1 MLLLLKKLLLKHN
14 FPTLNNEKPFRLRN
28 GFFCAVKMKLT
39 GYFEWVKIG
48 FIKLNIVS
56 LLSVFKFITTMKK
69 IFVSIVLFICISVVY
84 AAETFRFALFTDL
97 HIQIINP
104 QPAIDLKNA
113 VNDVNA
119 LQGIDFVIVSGDV
132 TESGDLASLQKAKSI
147 LDGLRIP
154 YYITV
159 GNHELK
165 WSESGATDF
174 VKVFGADKFSFMH
187 KGFKFVGFATGPV
200 IKMGDG
206 HIAPQDIDWVNAELT
221 SCAKNTPI
229 IAVTHYPLQ
238 TGDVDNWYDMTDVL
252 RKFNVQAV
260 LGGHYHRNVI
270 FNYDEI
276 PGVINRSTLKAKEPT
291 GGYSLYTVSD
301 SIFVYE
307 KKTDQPERLWLSFP
321 VETKQYGQPDISLR
335 PSYAINQ
342 SFKKVKEKWRLDTR
356 VGIYTTPAIQNKL
369 VYYGDDLGTF
379 HCVKLSNGKSVWSF
393 KTGSR
398 IISSPAVSQQKVV
411 FGSTDGNIYCLDAKA
426 GKLIWK
432 FSTNKAVMGCPL
444 IQNDTVYIGGSDGC
458 FRALQL
464 ADGKL
469 IWTFDQLK
477 NYVETRAVVANGKV
491 MFGAWD
497 SYFYA
502 LNVNDGTL
510 AWKWNN
516 GQTGM
521 HYSPAAV
528 LPVVSGNKVFIT
540 APDRFWTA
548 LDIQTGKVIW
558 RTNQHEVRETVGL
571 SEDGKVVFSRCMNDS
586 VMAVDA
592 LAGTPK
598 LIWKTNAAFGYNHNA
613 SMLIERGGTI
623 VFGTKNGLLLGID
636 AKNGKV
642 LWRHKIGNSI
652 INTITPL
659 SKNEC
664 VLTTTEGV
672 VARIKY

>member
-1 MLLLLKKLLLKHN
+1 MRK
-14 FPTLNNEKPFRLRN
+14 TLAL
-28 GFFCAVKMKLT
+28 
-39 GYFEWVKIG
+39 
-48 FIKLNIVS
+48 
-56 LLSVFKFITTMKK
+56 
-69 IFVSIVLFICISVVY
+69 IVLIFCISVIS

-97 HIQIINP
+97 HIQMINP
-104 QPAIDLKNA
+104 QPAIDLQNA

-132 TESGDLASLQKAKSI
+132 TESGDWASLQKAKSI
-147 LDGLRIP
+147 LDGLSIP

-187 KGFKFVGFATGPV
+187 KGFRFIGFATGPV

-206 HIAPQDIDWVNAELT
+206 HVAPQDIDWVSEEL
-221 SCAKNTPI
+221 SKNGKNIPV
-229 IAVTHYPLQ
+229 IAVTHYPLLG
-238 TGDVDNWYDMTDVL
+238 GDVDNWYDMTDVL
-252 RKFNVQAV
+252 RKYNVQAV

-270 FNYDEI
+270 FSYDGI
-276 PGVINRSTLKAKEPT
+276 PGIINRSTLKAKETT
-291 GGYSLYTVSD
+291 GGYSLYTISD
-301 SIFVYE
+301 SIHVAE
-307 KKTDQPERLWLSFP
+307 KKTDQAERKWMAIA
-321 VETKQYGQPDISLR
+321 VEPKQYGAPDLALR

-342 SFKKVKEKWRLDTR
+342 SFKNVKEVWRLDTR
-356 VGIYTTPAIQNKL
+356 VGIYTSPAVHRKH

-379 HCVKLSNGKSVWSF
+379 HCVKLSNSKAVWSF

-398 IISSPAVSQQKVV
+398 IISSPTVSNNKVV
-411 FGSTDGNIYCLDAKA
+411 FGSTDGNIYCLDAKS

-432 FSTNKAVMGCPL
+432 VATAKAVMGCPL

-458 FRALQL
+458 FRALRL
-464 ADGKL
+464 SDGKL
-469 IWTFDQLK
+469 IWAFDKLK
-477 NYVETRAVVANGKV
+477 NYVETRPVIANGKV
-491 MFGAWD
+491 MFGVWD

-502 LNVNDGTL
+502 LNVNDGSL

-528 LPVVSGNKVFIT
+528 LPVVSANKVFIT

-548 LDIQTGKVIW
+548 LDVETGKVVW
-558 RTNQHEVRETVGL
+558 RTKQHEVRETVGL

-592 LAGTPK
+592 LADYPK
-598 LIWKTNAAFGYNHNA
+598 LLWKTNAAFGYDHNS
-613 SMLIERGGTI
+613 SMLIERDGTV

-636 AKNGKV
+636 AKNGNV
-642 LWRHKIGNSI
+642 LWRYKIGNSI
-652 INTITPL
+652 INTITAL

>member
-1 MLLLLKKLLLKHN
+1 MRR
-14 FPTLNNEKPFRLRN
+14 TLAL
-28 GFFCAVKMKLT
+28 
-39 GYFEWVKIG
+39 
-48 FIKLNIVS
+48 
-56 LLSVFKFITTMKK
+56 
-69 IFVSIVLFICISVVY
+69 IVLVFCISVISV
-84 AAETFRFALFTDL
+84 AGTFRFALFTDL
-97 HIQIINP
+97 HIQMINP
-104 QPAIDLKNA
+104 QPAIDLQNA

-132 TESGDLASLQKAKSI
+132 TESGDWASLQKAKSI
-147 LDGLRIP
+147 LDGLSIP

-174 VKVFGADKFSFMH
+174 VKVFGADKFSFLH
-187 KGFKFVGFATGPV
+187 KGFRFVGFATGPV

-206 HIAPQDIDWVNAELT
+206 HVAPQDIDWVSDEL
-221 SCAKNTPI
+221 SKNGKNIPV
-229 IAVTHYPLQ
+229 IAVTHYPLLG
-238 TGDVDNWYDMTDVL
+238 GDVDNWYDMTDVL
-252 RKFNVQAV
+252 RNYNVQAV

-270 FNYDEI
+270 FSYDGI
-276 PGVINRSTLKAKEPT
+276 PGIINRSTLKAKET
-291 GGYSLYTVSD
+291 SGGYSLYTISD
-301 SIFVYE
+301 SIHVAE
-307 KKTDQPERLWLSFP
+307 KRTDQAERKWLVIA
-321 VETKQYGQPDISLR
+321 VEPKQYGAPDLALR

-342 SFKKVKEKWRLDTR
+342 SFKNVKEVWRLDTR
-356 VGIYTTPAIQNKL
+356 VGIYTSLAVHGKH
-369 VYYGDDLGTF
+369 VYYGDDLGIF

-398 IISSPAVSQQKVV
+398 IISSPTLSNNKVV
-411 FGSTDGNIYCLDAKA
+411 FGSTDGNIYCLDAKS

-432 FSTNKAVMGCPL
+432 VATAKAVMGCPL

-458 FRALQL
+458 FRALRL
-464 ADGKL
+464 SDGKL
-469 IWTFDQLK
+469 IWAFDKLK
-477 NYVETRAVVANGKV
+477 NYVETRPVIANGKV
-491 MFGAWD
+491 MFGVWD

-502 LNVNDGTL
+502 LNVNDGSL

-528 LPVVSGNKVFIT
+528 LPVVSANKVFIT

-548 LDIQTGKVIW
+548 LDVETGKVVW
-558 RTNQHEVRETVGL
+558 RTKQHEVRETVGL

-592 LAGTPK
+592 LADYPK
-598 LIWKTNAAFGYNHNA
+598 LLWKTNAAFGYDHNS
-613 SMLIERGGTI
+613 SMLIERDGTV

-636 AKNGKV
+636 AKNGNV
-642 LWRHKIGNSI
+642 LWRYKIGNSI
-652 INTITPL
+652 INTITAL

>member
-1 MLLLLKKLLLKHN
+1 MRK
-14 FPTLNNEKPFRLRN
+14 TLAL
-28 GFFCAVKMKLT
+28 
-39 GYFEWVKIG
+39 
-48 FIKLNIVS
+48 
-56 LLSVFKFITTMKK
+56 
-69 IFVSIVLFICISVVY
+69 IVLIFCISVIS

-97 HIQIINP
+97 HIQMINP
-104 QPAIDLKNA
+104 QPAIDLQNA

-132 TESGDLASLQKAKSI
+132 TESGDWASLQKAKSI
-147 LDGLRIP
+147 LDGLSIP

-187 KGFKFVGFATGPV
+187 KGFRFIGFATGPV

-206 HIAPQDIDWVNAELT
+206 HVSPQDIDWVSEEL
-221 SCAKNTPI
+221 SKNGKNIPV
-229 IAVTHYPLQ
+229 IAVTHYPLLG
-238 TGDVDNWYDMTDVL
+238 GDVDNWYDMTDVL
-252 RKFNVQAV
+252 RNYNVQAV

-270 FNYDEI
+270 FSYDGI
-276 PGVINRSTLKAKEPT
+276 PGIINRSTLKAKETT
-291 GGYSLYTVSD
+291 GGYSLYTISD
-301 SIFVYE
+301 SIHVAE
-307 KKTDQPERLWLSFP
+307 KKTDQAERKWMVIA
-321 VETKQYGQPDISLR
+321 VEPKQYGAPDLALR

-342 SFKKVKEKWRLDTR
+342 SFKNVKEVWRLDTR
-356 VGIYTTPAIQNKL
+356 VGIYTSPAVHGKH
-369 VYYGDDLGTF
+369 VYYGDDLGIF

-398 IISSPAVSQQKVV
+398 IISSPTVSNNKVV
-411 FGSTDGNIYCLDAKA
+411 FGSTDGNIYCLDANA

-432 FSTNKAVMGCPL
+432 VATAKAVMGCPL

-458 FRALQL
+458 FRALRL
-464 ADGKL
+464 SDGKL
-469 IWTFDQLK
+469 IWAFDKLK
-477 NYVETRAVVANGKV
+477 NYVETRPVIANGKV
-491 MFGAWD
+491 MFGVWD

-502 LNVNDGTL
+502 LNVNDGSL

-528 LPVVSGNKVFIT
+528 LPVVSANKVFIT

-548 LDIQTGKVIW
+548 LDVETGKVVW
-558 RTNQHEVRETVGL
+558 RTKQHEVRETVGL

-592 LAGTPK
+592 LADYPK
-598 LIWKTNAAFGYNHNA
+598 LLWKTNAAFGYDHNS
-613 SMLIERGGTI
+613 SMLIERDGTV

-636 AKNGKV
+636 AKNGNI
-642 LWRHKIGNSI
+642 LWRYKIGNSI
-652 INTITPL
+652 INTITAL

>member
-1 MLLLLKKLLLKHN
+1 MRK
-14 FPTLNNEKPFRLRN
+14 TLAL
-28 GFFCAVKMKLT
+28 
-39 GYFEWVKIG
+39 
-48 FIKLNIVS
+48 
-56 LLSVFKFITTMKK
+56 
-69 IFVSIVLFICISVVY
+69 IVLIFCISVIS

-97 HIQIINP
+97 HIQMINP
-104 QPAIDLKNA
+104 QPAIDLQNA

-132 TESGDLASLQKAKSI
+132 TESGDWASLQKAKSI
-147 LDGLRIP
+147 LDGLSIP

-187 KGFKFVGFATGPV
+187 KGFRFIGFATGPV

-206 HIAPQDIDWVNAELT
+206 HVAPQDIDWVSEEL
-221 SCAKNTPI
+221 SKNGKNIPV
-229 IAVTHYPLQ
+229 IAVTHYPLLG
-238 TGDVDNWYDMTDVL
+238 GDVDNWYDMTDVL
-252 RKFNVQAV
+252 RKYNVQAV

-270 FNYDEI
+270 FSYDGI
-276 PGVINRSTLKAKEPT
+276 PGIINRSTLKAKET
-291 GGYSLYTVSD
+291 SGGYSLYTISD
-301 SIFVYE
+301 SIHVAE
-307 KKTDQPERLWLSFP
+307 KRTDQPERKWMAIA
-321 VETKQYGQPDISLR
+321 VEPKQYGAPDLALR

-342 SFKKVKEKWRLDTR
+342 SFKNVKEVWRLDTR
-356 VGIYTTPAIQNKL
+356 VGIYTSPAVHGKH
-369 VYYGDDLGTF
+369 VYYGDDLGIF

-398 IISSPAVSQQKVV
+398 IISSPTVSNNKVV
-411 FGSTDGNIYCLDAKA
+411 FGSTDGNIYCLDAKS

-432 FSTNKAVMGCPL
+432 VATAKAVMGCPL

-458 FRALQL
+458 FRALRL
-464 ADGKL
+464 SDGKL
-469 IWTFDQLK
+469 IWAFDQLK
-477 NYVETRAVVANGKV
+477 NYVETRPVIANGKV
-491 MFGAWD
+491 MFGVWD

-502 LNVNDGTL
+502 LNVNDGSL

-528 LPVVSGNKVFIT
+528 LPVVSANKVFIT

-548 LDIQTGKVIW
+548 LDVETGKVVW
-558 RTNQHEVRETVGL
+558 RTKQHEVRETVGL

-592 LAGTPK
+592 LADYPK
-598 LIWKTNAAFGYNHNA
+598 LLWKTNAAFGYDHNS
-613 SMLIERGGTI
+613 SMLIERGGTV

-636 AKNGKV
+636 AKNGNI
-642 LWRHKIGNSI
+642 LWRYKIGNSI
-652 INTITPL
+652 INTITAL